1 MKTITSEG
9 NVELKGF
16 LINRKIDSP
25 VYTFYDS
32 RYLKYAISILADW
45 EYENPNN
52 TNSRKKPG
60 KRL

>member
-25 VYTFYDS
+25 VYTFYKDE
-32 RYLKYAISILADW
+32 YLK
-45 EYENPNN
+45 
-52 TNSRKKPG
+52 
-60 KRL
+60 